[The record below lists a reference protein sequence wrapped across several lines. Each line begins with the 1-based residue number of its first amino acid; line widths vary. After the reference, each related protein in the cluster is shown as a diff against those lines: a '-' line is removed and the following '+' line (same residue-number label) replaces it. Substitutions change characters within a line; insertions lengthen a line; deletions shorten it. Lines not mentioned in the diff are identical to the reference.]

1 MMVIAVMLSDYT
13 AGNYDDDVMVM
24 IVKNKAADMDA
35 DMRKMNLRAM
45 QLMVMT
51 GIELLGRMIILS
63 WLFTLLLNVIVLC
76 FFVACSLCWLLC
88 ESSQRVEQFSLFKS
102 Y

>member
-1 MMVIAVMLSDYT
+1 
-13 AGNYDDDVMVM
+13 MVM

-45 QLMVMT
+45 QLMVVT

-63 WLFTLLLNVIVLC
+63 WLFTLLLNVIVLFLC
-76 FFVACSLCWLLC
+76 SMLIVLVAL
-88 ESSQRVEQFSLFKS
+88 
-102 Y
+102 